1 MKKTNKV
8 HPITAFRK
16 ANEARQT
23 VVKKSLKKAQDGIET
38 NDMMINKPDSTGG
51 YKNTGNLLASL
62 AGSMRPDIDLLREK
76 SKEAVRANLSK
87 AYNDATKKYVNPET
101 EAVNKL
107 YPNYQIPSQKKGGAI
122 KRKK

>member
-16 ANEARQT
+16 TNEARQA

-38 NDMMINKPDSTGG
+38 NDMMINKPGSTGG
-51 YKNTGNLLASL
+51 YKNTGNPLSSI

-76 SKEAVRANLSK
+76 SKEAVSAHLRK
-87 AYNDATKKYVNPET
+87 AYDDAIKKM
-101 EAVNKL
+101 NKL